1 MSISKVIEISC
12 QSEESFEDA
21 IRQGIQ
27 AAAKSVRNIKSAWV
41 KEQQVVVED
50 DRVVKYRVDLK
61 ISFVI
66 AWKKFWTA
74 KTCIRRKSYLSR
86 TMPAGLGVRTR
97 REGVQEKK

>member
-1 MSISKVIEISC
+1 MSIAKVIEISC

-27 AAAKSVRNIKSAWV
+27 GAAKSVRNIKSAWV

-50 DRVVKYRVDLK
+50 DRVVKYRVDLN

-66 AWKKFWTA
+66 A
-74 KTCIRRKSYLSR
+74 
-86 TMPAGLGVRTR
+86 
-97 REGVQEKK
+97 

>member
-1 MSISKVIEISC
+1 LQDHLFYASFLQVFHTKQKKKGGISMSIAKVIEISC

-27 AAAKSVRNIKSAWV
+27 GAAKSVRNIKSAWV

-61 ISFVI
+61 VSFVI
-66 AWKKFWTA
+66 A
-74 KTCIRRKSYLSR
+74 
-86 TMPAGLGVRTR
+86 
-97 REGVQEKK
+97 